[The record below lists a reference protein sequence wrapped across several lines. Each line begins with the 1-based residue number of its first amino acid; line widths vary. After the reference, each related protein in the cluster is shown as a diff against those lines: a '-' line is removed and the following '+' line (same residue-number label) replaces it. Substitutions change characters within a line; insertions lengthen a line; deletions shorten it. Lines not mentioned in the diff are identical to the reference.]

1 MQRKTKSNQLNYK
14 IMNRFIYA
22 TNRSQLIYKFLII
35 EETENEYVV
44 LDYDTTSYDLSK
56 VKFYIDKS
64 NLCKAR
70 CEDKSWEFIVN
81 EDFFSSFSI
90 EDVHNEYDKRQI
102 EIINTRINSEE
113 ELLKELESNHQKPT
127 KSYNNF
133 CLNDFKLGDSV
144 YVLLKTGLRKAEV
157 VSFKTFDKI
166 NFIPNIDCDF
176 GNCMEDY
183 TPLKIGANGELHIN
197 VIEQSYDDVDYND
210 YKVFVSKEDYDIYL
224 EICEYNKTEEII
236 VAKKRNIQQLKQRL
250 EKLVSEFN

>member
-1 MQRKTKSNQLNYK
+1 
-14 IMNRFIYA
+14 MNRFIYA
-22 TNRSQLIYKFLII
+22 TNRSQIIYQFLII
-35 EETENEYVV
+35 EETETEYVV
-44 LDYDTTSYDLSK
+44 LDYDTTSYDLSQ
-56 VKFYIDKS
+56 VKFYIDKV

-70 CEDKSWEFIVN
+70 CEDKSWAFIVN
-81 EDFFSSFSI
+81 EDFFASFSL
-90 EDVHNEYDKRQI
+90 EDVHKEYDKRQI
-102 EIINTRINSEE
+102 EVITNAINAGEE
-113 ELLKELESNHQKPT
+113 ALKELESNHQKPT

-166 NFIPNIDCDF
+166 NFIPNIECDF

-183 TPLKIGANGELHIN
+183 TPLVIRENGEWHIN

-250 EKLVSEFN
+250 EKLVSLTK

>member
-1 MQRKTKSNQLNYK
+1 
-14 IMNRFIYA
+14 MNRFIYA

-35 EETENEYVV
+35 EETETEYVV
-44 LDYDTTSYDLSK
+44 SDYDTSSYELSQ
-56 VKFYIDKS
+56 VKFYIDKV

-70 CEDKSWEFIVN
+70 CEDKSWEFIVA
-81 EDFFSSFSI
+81 EDFFASFSI

-102 EIINTRINSEE
+102 EIITKTINSSEKA
-113 ELLKELESNHQKPT
+113 LKELESNHQKPT

-166 NFIPNIDCDF
+166 NFIPNIECDF

-183 TPLKIGANGELHIN
+183 TPLAIRENGEWHIN

-210 YKVFVSKEDYDIYL
+210 YKVFVSKEDYEIYL
-224 EICEYNKTEEII
+224 EICQYNKTEEII
-236 VAKKRNIQQLKQRL
+236 VSKKRNIQQLKQKL
-250 EKLVSEFN
+250 EKLVSSTK